1 MLKEAEHQL
10 LQAQVWRSLKFAFG
24 PLACASVDGAT
35 EECGRAARQRHAA
48 PPRASRRTGDIHLGL
63 SSKKQE
69 DTNETESLSALL

>member
-35 EECGRAARQRHAA
+35 EECGRAAAEAA
-48 PPRASRRTGDIHLGL
+48 RGGAARVTAHTGDIHLGL
-63 SSKKQE
+63 SSKKTRRYQ
-69 DTNETESLSALL
+69 